1 MRFYLKLWVLGGIEG
16 IVEIR
21 ENRDFEVESFEA
33 AKEKMKE
40 ATGELE
46 VKHHVS
52 DRFVRARLY
61 QEVASW

>member
-1 MRFYLKLWVLGGIEG
+1 MKFHLKLWVLGGMEG
-16 IVEIR
+16 LVETK
-21 ENRDFEVESFEA
+21 ESRDFEEASLEA
-33 AKEKMKE
+33 AKEKMKT

-46 VKHHVS
+46 IKYNVS